1 MSESIV
7 GAPQGL
13 ASRSHNAQEHSLALC
28 FQRKSIMIQLMKHMA
43 YEGRQGQ
50 SFSFEGCEGLLDT
63 FLRALAT
70 YMESALK
77 GIIERCEHRTGYD
90 LHGDMRFALSYDM
103 KEKMVLLDKRDREE
117 HCLSDE
123 EDNFKRQKP
132 ASDFGMGMASR
143 LETTNNTALNAIG
156 PRNRQA
162 PLAASLPQR
171 PAAKRWKYICV
182 TDVIG
187 FLNDDKRY
195 AHTRMLNAASYKYDY

>member
-1 MSESIV
+1 MSGRIV
-7 GAPQGL
+7 GVPQGL
-13 ASRSHNAQEHSLALC
+13 SSRSHNAQEPSLALC

-50 SFSFEGCEGLLDT
+50 SFSFEGCEDLLDT

-70 YMESALK
+70 YMASALK
-77 GIIERCEHRTGYD
+77 GIIEYCEHRTGYD
-90 LHGDMRFALSYDM
+90 LHGDMRFVLSNDL
-103 KEKMVLLDKRDREE
+103 KAKMELLDKRDRED

-132 ASDFGMGMASR
+132 ASDLGMGMARR

-156 PRNRQA
+156 PRNREV
-162 PLAASLPQR
+162 PLAAAQSML

-187 FLNDDKRY
+187 FLNHDKRY
-195 AHTRMLNAASYKYDY
+195 AHTKMLSAANSKYDY